1 MHGGPQYLLQSL
13 QVPNIQPGLHVLL
26 CPAGS
31 ASDAGSDAEEL
42 DAETALDLLSLG
54 IVNPVT
60 KESAGAQYQQQLARQ
75 VMLHDREGLWA
86 CG

>member
-1 MHGGPQYLLQSL
+1 M
-13 QVPNIQPGLHVLL
+13 HVLL
-26 CPAGS
+26 YAAGS

-75 VMLHDREGLWA
+75 VEQQDRKG
-86 CG
+86 CGARGVGRGGSVSERRGGAGMRV